1 MSGKPPFGYPTT
13 LNANEME
20 CIVIILNG
28 LFGTL
33 GVISFFT
40 FGIFGLVSFRE
51 QELRAAKIA
60 WAVGLGSLILFI
72 VIALSPVGVQMLM
85 MLILFGLLLG
95 GVFWIGF
102 HHQTPLVENDTP
114 TNRVDERDIM
124 FSRKALIE
132 GTDDYE
138 NYYRMRPENE
148 EIDAKIRLLPG
159 VLSEDAKEGDT
170 ILFESANASFMLT
183 EALQKSVEGP
193 DGEQSR
199 NWNPES
205 LSGYLKDFSYFLG
218 AHSVGITDL
227 KEPHVYSHSGRGTS
241 PYGQALDIEHT
252 HSIAFTVEMSY
263 EMMGTAPKAP
273 VVMESARQYVEA
285 AAIALQVRILLSRL
299 GYRARAHIDGDYQ
312 VIAPLVARDAGL
324 GEIGRMG
331 LLMTPDL
338 GPRVRIGVVTTDA
351 PLIPDVR
358 RDGAAMIDFCTRCK
372 KCADNCPS
380 RSISF
385 DDRQMYDGAFRWKID
400 PVSCFRYWNVIGTDC
415 GVCMKVCPYS
425 HPDTFF
431 HNILRGVISHSGPG
445 RRIAHKLDDVFYGR
459 YPKVRPAP
467 NWTKHGM

>member
-1 MSGKPPFGYPTT
+1 MIF
-13 LNANEME
+13 
-20 CIVIILNG
+20 LNG
-28 LFGTL
+28 LFGML
-33 GVISFFT
+33 GVLIFIT
-40 FGIFGLVSFRE
+40 FGIFGLVSYRE
-51 QELRAAKIA
+51 QEPRAAKIA
-60 WAVGLGSLILFI
+60 WAVGVGSLVLFI

-85 MLILFGLLLG
+85 MLILLGLLLG
-95 GVFWIGF
+95 GVFWMGF
-102 HHQTPLVENDTP
+102 HHQAPLVENDTP
-114 TNRVDERDIM
+114 INRVDERDIV
-124 FSRKALIE
+124 FSRKALIK

-138 NYYRMRPENE
+138 SYYQMRPENK

-170 ILFESANASFMLT
+170 ILFESANASFMFT
-183 EALQKSVEGP
+183 EALHQAVEGQAGDQP
-193 DGEQSR
+193 R
-199 NWNPES
+199 NWTPES
-205 LSGYLKDFSYFLG
+205 LTGYIKDFTHFLG

-227 KEPHVYSHSGRGTS
+227 KEPHVYSHSGRGTT
-241 PYGQALDIEHT
+241 PYGQALEIEHT
-252 HSIAFTVEMSY
+252 HAIAFTVEMSY

-285 AAIALQVRILLSRL
+285 AKIALQVRFLLSRL

-338 GPRVRIGVVTTDA
+338 GPRVRISVVTTDA
-351 PLIPDVR
+351 PLVPNVR
-358 RDGAAMIDFCTRCK
+358 LDGAAMIDFCTRCK

-380 RSISF
+380 RSIPF
-385 DDRQMYDGAFRWKID
+385 DDRQMYDGAYRWKID

-431 HNILRGVISHSGPG
+431 HNILRGMISHSAPG

-459 YPKVRPAP
+459 YPEVRPAP
-467 NWTKHGM
+467 AWTKHGM

>member
-1 MSGKPPFGYPTT
+1 M
-13 LNANEME
+13 
-20 CIVIILNG
+20 IILNV
-28 LFGTL
+28 LFGML
-33 GVISFFT
+33 GVISFIT
-40 FGIFGLVSFRE
+40 LGIFGLVSSRE
-51 QELRAAKIA
+51 REPRAAKIA
-60 WAVGLGSLILFI
+60 WAVGVGSLVFFI
-72 VIALSPVGVQMLM
+72 VIALSSVGVQMLV
-85 MLILFGLLLG
+85 LLVLLVLMLG
-95 GVFWIGF
+95 GVFWGGLR
-102 HHQTPLVENDTP
+102 HQVHLAENDTP
-114 TNRVDERDIM
+114 TVRFDERDIV

-138 NYYRMRPENE
+138 SYYQMRPENE
-148 EIDAKIRLLPG
+148 EIDAKIRVLPG

-170 ILFESANASFMLT
+170 ILFESANASFMFT
-183 EALQKSVEGP
+183 EALHKSVEGHEDDQP
-193 DGEQSR
+193 R
-199 NWNPES
+199 NWDPES
-205 LSGYLKDFSYFLG
+205 LTRYIKDFSYFLG

-227 KEPHVYSHSGRGTS
+227 MEPHVYSHSGRGTT
-241 PYGQALDIEHT
+241 PYGQALEIEHT
-252 HSIAFTVEMSY
+252 HAIAFTVEMSY

-285 AAIALQVRILLSRL
+285 AKIALQVKFFLSRL

-358 RDGAAMIDFCTRCK
+358 LDGATMIDFCTRCK
-372 KCADNCPS
+372 KCAENCPS
-380 RSISF
+380 RSIPS
-385 DDRQMYDGAFRWKID
+385 DDRQMYDGAYRWKID

-415 GVCMKVCPYS
+415 GICMKVCPYS

-431 HNILRGVISHSGPG
+431 HNLFRGVISHSGPG

-459 YPKVRPAP
+459 HPQGRPAP
-467 NWTKHGM
+467 DWTKHGM